1 MFLVKKIS
9 VVIVVLICFLACSQE
24 SFIKLQKKAQEQ
36 ENDGSKRPSYVDS
49 DYEVFSE
56 TIFLQNMVYQ
66 PIEERNAF
74 FQLTKDGDDSFNPE
88 TSVILLNEP
97 SDNNEKNP
105 PLYQNDPNN
114 NANNEKNPPLYQNDP
129 NNNANNEKNPPLYQN
144 DPNNNANNEK
154 SPFLYKPKRKAKN
167 PKLIEYSQQDF
178 YPLKNGDIMM
188 SKEGDQW
195 LIEIKSKALKRFLK
209 DQNDKDRQIQTF
221 TFNDT
226 KTQIAQFKGKISSY
240 VYTTNDS
247 DLSLRPFY
255 ESFLLEKKSD
265 DLYMVDKALDAIEVS
280 KCQMVLKKHSTDKL
294 DSQHKAI
301 SIDLDF
307 KKERFKS
314 DTELFLE
321 CQS

>member
-1 MFLVKKIS
+1 MFLVKKIG
-9 VVIVVLICFLACSQE
+9 VVVVVLIGFLACSQE
-24 SFIKLQKKAQEQ
+24 RFIQLQKKAQEQ
-36 ENDGSKRPSYVDS
+36 ENDDSKRPSYVDS

-56 TIFLQNMVYQ
+56 TIFLQNMVHH
-66 PIEERNAF
+66 PIKERDAF
-74 FQLTKDGDDSFNPE
+74 AQLTKDEDDSFNPE
-88 TSVILLNEP
+88 TSVILLDEP
-97 SDNNEKNP
+97 SDNDTKNP
-105 PLYQNDPNN
+105 PLNQNESNN
-114 NANNEKNPPLYQNDP
+114 NAASNDTKN
-129 NNNANNEKNPPLYQN
+129 
-144 DPNNNANNEK
+144 
-154 SPFLYKPKRKAKN
+154 PFLYKPKRKTKD
-167 PKLIEYSQQDF
+167 PKLIEYSQQNF
-178 YPLKNGDIMM
+178 YPLKDGDITM

-240 VYTTNDS
+240 VYTTNNS

-265 DLYMVDKALDAIEVS
+265 DFYTIENKALDAIEIQ

>member
-1 MFLVKKIS
+1 MI
-9 VVIVVLICFLACSQE
+9 LIGFLACSQE
-24 SFIKLQKKAQEQ
+24 RFIKLQKKAQEQ

-66 PIEERNAF
+66 PTEERDSFA
-74 FQLTKDGDDSFNPE
+74 QLTKDEDNSFNLE

-97 SDNNEKNP
+97 SDSDTKNP
-105 PLYQNDPNN
+105 PLNQNESNTN
-114 NANNEKNPPLYQNDP
+114 TANNDTKN
-129 NNNANNEKNPPLYQN
+129 
-144 DPNNNANNEK
+144 
-154 SPFLYKPKRKAKN
+154 PFLYKPKRKTKN

-178 YPLKNGDIMM
+178 YPLKNGDIVM

-195 LIEIKSKALKRFLK
+195 LVEIKSKALKRFLK

-247 DLSLRPFY
+247 DLSLRPFH

-265 DLYMVDKALDAIEVS
+265 DLYMVDKALDAIKIS

>member
-1 MFLVKKIS
+1 MFLVKKIG
-9 VVIVVLICFLACSQE
+9 VVIMILVCFLACSQE
-24 SFIKLQKKAQEQ
+24 SFIKMQKKAQEQ

-66 PIEERNAF
+66 PIEERNVF
-74 FQLTKDGDDSFNPE
+74 FQLTKDEDDSFNPE

-97 SDNNEKNP
+97 SDN
-105 PLYQNDPNN
+105 DT
-114 NANNEKNPPLYQNDP
+114 
-129 NNNANNEKNPPLYQN
+129 KNPPLYQN

-154 SPFLYKPKRKAKN
+154 SPFLYKPKRKTKN

-178 YPLKNGDIMM
+178 YPLKDGDIVM

-265 DLYMVDKALDAIEVS
+265 NVYTIENKALDTMEIS

-321 CQS
+321 CLKES

>member
-1 MFLVKKIS
+1 MFLVKKIG
-9 VVIVVLICFLACSQE
+9 VVVVVLIGFLACSQE
-24 SFIKLQKKAQEQ
+24 RFIQLQKKAQEQ

-56 TIFLQNMVYQ
+56 TIFLKNMVYQ
-66 PIEERNAF
+66 PIKERDAF
-74 FQLTKDGDDSFNPE
+74 IQPTKDGDDSFNPE
-88 TSVILLNEP
+88 TSVILLDEP

-105 PLYQNDPNN
+105 PLNQNESNTN
-114 NANNEKNPPLYQNDP
+114 TANNDTKN
-129 NNNANNEKNPPLYQN
+129 
-144 DPNNNANNEK
+144 
-154 SPFLYKPKRKAKN
+154 PFLYKPKRKTKD
-167 PKLIEYSQQDF
+167 PKLIEYSQQNF
-178 YPLKNGDIMM
+178 YPLKDGDIMM

-195 LIEIKSKALKRFLK
+195 LIKIKSKALKRFLK
-209 DQNDKDRQIQTF
+209 DQNNKDRQIQTF

-240 VYTTNDS
+240 VYTTNNS
-247 DLSLRPFY
+247 NLSLRPFY

-265 DLYMVDKALDAIEVS
+265 DFYTIGAIGDKALDAIEIQ

>member
-1 MFLVKKIS
+1 MFLVKKIG
-9 VVIVVLICFLACSQE
+9 VVVVVLIGFLACSQE
-24 SFIKLQKKAQEQ
+24 RFIQLQKKAQEQ

-56 TIFLQNMVYQ
+56 TIFLKNMVYQ
-66 PIEERNAF
+66 SIEERDAF
-74 FQLTKDGDDSFNPE
+74 VQPTKDEDDSFNSE
-88 TSVILLNEP
+88 TSVILLDEP
-97 SDNNEKNP
+97 SDNNTKSP
-105 PLYQNDPNN
+105 PLNQNESNN
-114 NANNEKNPPLYQNDP
+114 NTASNDTKN
-129 NNNANNEKNPPLYQN
+129 
-144 DPNNNANNEK
+144 
-154 SPFLYKPKRKAKN
+154 PFLYKPKRKTKD
-167 PKLIEYSQQDF
+167 PKLIEYSQQNF
-178 YPLKNGDIMM
+178 YPLKDGDIIM

-240 VYTTNDS
+240 VYTTNNS
-247 DLSLRPFY
+247 NLSLRPFY

-265 DLYMVDKALDAIEVS
+265 DFYTIENKALDAIEIQ

>member
-1 MFLVKKIS
+1 MI
-9 VVIVVLICFLACSQE
+9 LICFLACSQE
-24 SFIKLQKKAQEQ
+24 RFIKLQKKAQEQ

-66 PIEERNAF
+66 PTEERDSFA
-74 FQLTKDGDDSFNPE
+74 QLTKDENDSFNPE

-105 PLYQNDPNN
+105 PLNQNESNTN
-114 NANNEKNPPLYQNDP
+114 TANNDTKN
-129 NNNANNEKNPPLYQN
+129 
-144 DPNNNANNEK
+144 
-154 SPFLYKPKRKAKN
+154 PFLYKPKRKTKN
-167 PKLIEYSQQDF
+167 PKLIEYSQQNF
-178 YPLKNGDIMM
+178 YPLKNGDIIM

-226 KTQIAQFKGKISSY
+226 KTQIAQFKGKISY
-240 VYTTNDS
+240 VYTTNNS
-247 DLSLRPFY
+247 DLSLRSFY
-255 ESFLLEKKSD
+255 KSFLLEKKSD
-265 DLYMVDKALDAIEVS
+265 DFYTIGAIGDKALDAIEIS

-321 CQS
+321 CLKES

>member
-1 MFLVKKIS
+1 M
-9 VVIVVLICFLACSQE
+9 
-24 SFIKLQKKAQEQ
+24 QKKAQEQ

-56 TIFLQNMVYQ
+56 TIFLQNMVHQ
-66 PIEERNAF
+66 PIKERDAF
-74 FQLTKDGDDSFNPE
+74 AQLTKNEDDSFNPFFNPE

-105 PLYQNDPNN
+105 PLNQNESNTN
-114 NANNEKNPPLYQNDP
+114 TANNDTKN
-129 NNNANNEKNPPLYQN
+129 
-144 DPNNNANNEK
+144 
-154 SPFLYKPKRKAKN
+154 PFLYKPKRKTKN

-178 YPLKNGDIMM
+178 YPLKNGDIIM

-195 LIEIKSKALKRFLK
+195 LVEIKSKALKRFLK

-221 TFNDT
+221 IFNDT

-265 DLYMVDKALDAIEVS
+265 DFYTIGAIGDKALDAIEIS

>member
-1 MFLVKKIS
+1 MFLVKKIG
-9 VVIVVLICFLACSQE
+9 VVIMILICFLACSQE
-24 SFIKLQKKAQEQ
+24 SFIKMQKKAQEQ

-74 FQLTKDGDDSFNPE
+74 FQLTNDEDNDPKE

-97 SDNNEKNP
+97 SDNDTKNP
-105 PLYQNDPNN
+105 PSYPNDPNN
-114 NANNEKNPPLYQNDP
+114 NEDNANNEKN
-129 NNNANNEKNPPLYQN
+129 
-144 DPNNNANNEK
+144 
-154 SPFLYKPKRKAKN
+154 PFLYKPKRKTKN

-178 YPLKNGDIMM
+178 YPLKNGDIIM

-195 LIEIKSKALKRFLK
+195 LIEIQSKALKRFLK

-265 DLYMVDKALDAIEVS
+265 NVYTIGDKALDAIEIS

>member
-1 MFLVKKIS
+1 MFLVKKIG
-9 VVIVVLICFLACSQE
+9 VVVVVLIGFLACSQE
-24 SFIKLQKKAQEQ
+24 RFIQLQKKAQEQ

-56 TIFLQNMVYQ
+56 TIFLQNMVHQ
-66 PIEERNAF
+66 PIKERDAF
-74 FQLTKDGDDSFNPE
+74 AQLTKDEDDSFNPE

-97 SDNNEKNP
+97 SDNDTKNP
-105 PLYQNDPNN
+105 PLNQNESNN
-114 NANNEKNPPLYQNDP
+114 NTANNDVKN
-129 NNNANNEKNPPLYQN
+129 
-144 DPNNNANNEK
+144 
-154 SPFLYKPKRKAKN
+154 PFLYKPKRKTKD
-167 PKLIEYSQQDF
+167 PKLIEYSQQNF
-178 YPLKNGDIMM
+178 YPLKDGDIVM

-195 LIEIKSKALKRFLK
+195 LIKIKSKALKRFLK
-209 DQNDKDRQIQTF
+209 DQNNKDRQIQTF

-240 VYTTNDS
+240 VYTTNNS

-265 DLYMVDKALDAIEVS
+265 DFYMIGAIGDKALDAIEIQ

>member
-9 VVIVVLICFLACSQE
+9 VVIMILICFLACSQE
-24 SFIKLQKKAQEQ
+24 RFIKLQKKAQEQ

-66 PIEERNAF
+66 PTEERDSFA
-74 FQLTKDGDDSFNPE
+74 QLTKDENDSFNPE

-97 SDNNEKNP
+97 SDN
-105 PLYQNDPNN
+105 DT
-114 NANNEKNPPLYQNDP
+114 
-129 NNNANNEKNPPLYQN
+129 KNPPLYQN

-154 SPFLYKPKRKAKN
+154 SPFLYKPKRKTKN
-167 PKLIEYSQQDF
+167 PKLIEYSQQNF
-178 YPLKNGDIMM
+178 YPLKDGDIVM

-195 LIEIKSKALKRFLK
+195 LVEIKSKALKRFLK

-265 DLYMVDKALDAIEVS
+265 NVYTIENKALDTMEIS

>member
-1 MFLVKKIS
+1 M
-9 VVIVVLICFLACSQE
+9 VLIGFLACSQE
-24 SFIKLQKKAQEQ
+24 RFIQLQKKAQEQ

-56 TIFLQNMVYQ
+56 TIFLQNMVHQ
-66 PIEERNAF
+66 PIKERDAF
-74 FQLTKDGDDSFNPE
+74 AQLTKDGDDSFNPE

-97 SDNNEKNP
+97 SDNDTKNP
-105 PLYQNDPNN
+105 PLNQNESSNN
-114 NANNEKNPPLYQNDP
+114 TASNDTKN
-129 NNNANNEKNPPLYQN
+129 
-144 DPNNNANNEK
+144 
-154 SPFLYKPKRKAKN
+154 PFLYKPKRKTKDS
-167 PKLIEYSQQDF
+167 KLIEYSQQNF
-178 YPLKNGDIMM
+178 YPLKDGDIVM

-209 DQNDKDRQIQTF
+209 DQNNKDRQIQTF

-240 VYTTNDS
+240 VYTTNNS
-247 DLSLRPFY
+247 DLSLMPFY

-265 DLYMVDKALDAIEVS
+265 DLYTMIGDKALDAIEIH

>member
-1 MFLVKKIS
+1 MFLVKKIG
-9 VVIVVLICFLACSQE
+9 VVVVVLIGFLACSQE
-24 SFIKLQKKAQEQ
+24 RFIKLQKKAQEQ

-66 PIEERNAF
+66 PTEERDSFA
-74 FQLTKDGDDSFNPE
+74 QLTKDGNDSFNPE

-105 PLYQNDPNN
+105 PLYPNDPNN
-114 NANNEKNPPLYQNDP
+114 NASNEKN
-129 NNNANNEKNPPLYQN
+129 
-144 DPNNNANNEK
+144 
-154 SPFLYKPKRKAKN
+154 PFLYKPKRKAKN

-195 LIEIKSKALKRFLK
+195 LVEIKSKALKRFLK

-265 DLYMVDKALDAIEVS
+265 NVYTIGDKALDTIEIS

>member
-1 MFLVKKIS
+1 MFLVKKIG
-9 VVIVVLICFLACSQE
+9 VVVVVLIGFLACSQE
-24 SFIKLQKKAQEQ
+24 RFIQLQKKVQEQ

-56 TIFLQNMVYQ
+56 TIFLQNMVHQ
-66 PIEERNAF
+66 PIKERDAF
-74 FQLTKDGDDSFNPE
+74 AQLTKDGDDSFNYE

-97 SDNNEKNP
+97 SDNDTKNP
-105 PLYQNDPNN
+105 PSNQNESNN
-114 NANNEKNPPLYQNDP
+114 NTANNDTKNP
-129 NNNANNEKNPPLYQN
+129 
-144 DPNNNANNEK
+144 
-154 SPFLYKPKRKAKN
+154 FLSKPKRKTKD
-167 PKLIEYSQQDF
+167 PKLIEYSQQNF
-178 YPLKNGDIMM
+178 YPLKDGDVIM

-195 LIEIKSKALKRFLK
+195 LIKIKSKALKRFLK

-240 VYTTNDS
+240 VYTTNNS
-247 DLSLRPFY
+247 NLSLRPFY

-265 DLYMVDKALDAIEVS
+265 DFYTMIGDKALDAIEIH

>member
-9 VVIVVLICFLACSQE
+9 VVIMVLVCFLACSQE
-24 SFIKLQKKAQEQ
+24 RFIKLQKKAQEQ
-36 ENDGSKRPSYVDS
+36 ENDGSQRPSYVDS

-66 PIEERNAF
+66 PTNERNAF
-74 FQLTKDGDDSFNPE
+74 FQLTKDEDNSFNPE

-105 PLYQNDPNN
+105 PLYQNESHNNTN
-114 NANNEKNPPLYQNDP
+114 NANNDTKN
-129 NNNANNEKNPPLYQN
+129 
-144 DPNNNANNEK
+144 
-154 SPFLYKPKRKAKN
+154 PFLYKPKRKTKD
-167 PKLIEYSQQDF
+167 PKLIEYSQQNF
-178 YPLKNGDIMM
+178 YPLKNGDIIM

-195 LIEIKSKALKRFLK
+195 LVEIKSKALKRFLK

-240 VYTTNDS
+240 VYTTNNS

-265 DLYMVDKALDAIEVS
+265 DLYTIGAIGDKALDAIEIS

>member
-1 MFLVKKIS
+1 MFLVKKIG
-9 VVIVVLICFLACSQE
+9 VVIMILICFLACSQE
-24 SFIKLQKKAQEQ
+24 RFIKLQKKAQEQ
-36 ENDGSKRPSYVDS
+36 ENDGSQRPSYVDS

-74 FQLTKDGDDSFNPE
+74 FQLTKDEDNSFNPE
-88 TSVILLNEP
+88 TSVILLNES
-97 SDNNEKNP
+97 SDNDTK
-105 PLYQNDPNN
+105 
-114 NANNEKNPPLYQNDP
+114 K
-129 NNNANNEKNPPLYQN
+129 PPLYQN

-154 SPFLYKPKRKAKN
+154 SPFLYKPKRKTKN
-167 PKLIEYSQQDF
+167 PKLIEYSQQNF
-178 YPLKNGDIMM
+178 YPLKNGDIIM

-195 LIEIKSKALKRFLK
+195 LVEIKSKALKRFLK

-265 DLYMVDKALDAIEVS
+265 DLYMVDKALDAIEIS

-321 CQS
+321 CLKGS

>member
-1 MFLVKKIS
+1 MFLVKKIG
-9 VVIVVLICFLACSQE
+9 VVVVVLIGFLACSQE
-24 SFIKLQKKAQEQ
+24 RFIQLQKKAQEQ

-56 TIFLQNMVYQ
+56 TIFLQNMVHQ
-66 PIEERNAF
+66 PIKERDAF
-74 FQLTKDGDDSFNPE
+74 AQLTKDEDDSFNPE

-97 SDNNEKNP
+97 SDNDTKNP
-105 PLYQNDPNN
+105 PLNQNESNN
-114 NANNEKNPPLYQNDP
+114 NTNTANNDAKN
-129 NNNANNEKNPPLYQN
+129 
-144 DPNNNANNEK
+144 
-154 SPFLYKPKRKAKN
+154 PFLYKPKRKTKE
-167 PKLIEYSQQDF
+167 PKLIEYSQQNF
-178 YPLKNGDIMM
+178 YPLKDGDIVM

-240 VYTTNDS
+240 VYTTNNS
-247 DLSLRPFY
+247 NLSLRPFY

-265 DLYMVDKALDAIEVS
+265 DFYTIGAIGDKALDVIEIQ

>member
-9 VVIVVLICFLACSQE
+9 VVVVVLIGFLACSQE
-24 SFIKLQKKAQEQ
+24 RFIKLQKKAQEQ

-56 TIFLQNMVYQ
+56 TIFLKNMVYQ
-66 PIEERNAF
+66 PTEERDSFA
-74 FQLTKDGDDSFNPE
+74 QLTKDGNDSFNPE

-97 SDNNEKNP
+97 SDNDTKNP
-105 PLYQNDPNN
+105 PLYPNESN
-114 NANNEKNPPLYQNDP
+114 TNTANNDTKN
-129 NNNANNEKNPPLYQN
+129 
-144 DPNNNANNEK
+144 
-154 SPFLYKPKRKAKN
+154 PFLYKPKRKTKN
-167 PKLIEYSQQDF
+167 PKLIEYSQQNF
-178 YPLKNGDIMM
+178 YPLKDGDIIM

-240 VYTTNDS
+240 IYTTNNS

-265 DLYMVDKALDAIEVS
+265 NVYTIGDKALDTIEIS

-321 CQS
+321 CLKGS

>member
-9 VVIVVLICFLACSQE
+9 VVIMILICFLACSQE
-24 SFIKLQKKAQEQ
+24 RFIQLQKKAQEQ

-49 DYEVFSE
+49 DYKVFSE

-74 FQLTKDGDDSFNPE
+74 FQLTKDENDSFNSE

-105 PLYQNDPNN
+105 LLYPNESHNNTN
-114 NANNEKNPPLYQNDP
+114 NANNDIKN
-129 NNNANNEKNPPLYQN
+129 
-144 DPNNNANNEK
+144 
-154 SPFLYKPKRKAKN
+154 PFLYKPKRKTKN
-167 PKLIEYSQQDF
+167 PKLIEYSQQNF
-178 YPLKNGDIMM
+178 YPLKNGDIIM

-195 LIEIKSKALKRFLK
+195 LIEIQSKALKRFLK

-240 VYTTNDS
+240 VYTTNNS

-265 DLYMVDKALDAIEVS
+265 NVYTIENKALDTMEIS

>member
-1 MFLVKKIS
+1 MFLVKKIG

-24 SFIKLQKKAQEQ
+24 RFIKLQKKVQEQ

-49 DYEVFSE
+49 DHEVFSE

-66 PIEERNAF
+66 PVEERNAF
-74 FQLTKDGDDSFNPE
+74 FQLTKDGNDSFNPE

-97 SDNNEKNP
+97 SDN
-105 PLYQNDPNN
+105 DT
-114 NANNEKNPPLYQNDP
+114 
-129 NNNANNEKNPPLYQN
+129 KNPPLYQN

-154 SPFLYKPKRKAKN
+154 SPFLYKPKRKTKN

-178 YPLKNGDIMM
+178 YPLKNGDIVM

-195 LIEIKSKALKRFLK
+195 LVEIKSKALKRFLK

-265 DLYMVDKALDAIEVS
+265 DLYMVDKALDTIEIS

>member
-9 VVIVVLICFLACSQE
+9 VVIMILIGFLACSQE
-24 SFIKLQKKAQEQ
+24 RFIKLQKKAQEQ

-66 PIEERNAF
+66 PTEERDSFA
-74 FQLTKDGDDSFNPE
+74 QLTKDENDSFNPE

-105 PLYQNDPNN
+105 PLYQNESNN
-114 NANNEKNPPLYQNDP
+114 NTANDDTKN
-129 NNNANNEKNPPLYQN
+129 
-144 DPNNNANNEK
+144 
-154 SPFLYKPKRKAKN
+154 PFLYKPKRKAKN
-167 PKLIEYSQQDF
+167 PKLIEYSQQNF
-178 YPLKNGDIMM
+178 YPLKDGDIIM

-240 VYTTNDS
+240 IYTTNNS

-265 DLYMVDKALDAIEVS
+265 DFYMIGAIGDKALDAIEIQ

-321 CQS
+321 CLKES

>member
-1 MFLVKKIS
+1 MFLVKKIG
-9 VVIVVLICFLACSQE
+9 VVIMILICFLACSQE
-24 SFIKLQKKAQEQ
+24 RFIKLQKKAQEQ

-49 DYEVFSE
+49 DHEVFSE

-74 FQLTKDGDDSFNPE
+74 FQLTKDEDNSFNPE

-97 SDNNEKNP
+97 SDNDTKNP
-105 PLYQNDPNN
+105 PLYQNESNN
-114 NANNEKNPPLYQNDP
+114 NTANNDTKN
-129 NNNANNEKNPPLYQN
+129 
-144 DPNNNANNEK
+144 
-154 SPFLYKPKRKAKN
+154 PFLYKPKRKTKN

-178 YPLKNGDIMM
+178 YPLKNGDIVM

-195 LIEIKSKALKRFLK
+195 LVEIKSKALKRFLK

-240 VYTTNDS
+240 VYTTNNS

-265 DLYMVDKALDAIEVS
+265 DLYTIGDKALDTIEIS

>member
-9 VVIVVLICFLACSQE
+9 VVIMILICFLACSQE
-24 SFIKLQKKAQEQ
+24 RFIQLQKKAQEQ

-56 TIFLQNMVYQ
+56 TIFLKNMVYH
-66 PIEERNAF
+66 PIKERDAF
-74 FQLTKDGDDSFNPE
+74 AQLTKDEDDSFSPE
-88 TSVILLNEP
+88 TSVILLDEP
-97 SDNNEKNP
+97 SDNDTKNP
-105 PLYQNDPNN
+105 PLNQSESNN
-114 NANNEKNPPLYQNDP
+114 NTASNDTKN
-129 NNNANNEKNPPLYQN
+129 
-144 DPNNNANNEK
+144 
-154 SPFLYKPKRKAKN
+154 PFLYKPKRKTKD
-167 PKLIEYSQQDF
+167 PKFIEYSQQNF
-178 YPLKNGDIMM
+178 YPLKDGDIMM

-209 DQNDKDRQIQTF
+209 DQNNKDRQIQTF

-247 DLSLRPFY
+247 DLSLRSFY

-265 DLYMVDKALDAIEVS
+265 DLYTIGDKALDTIEVS

-307 KKERFKS
+307 KKEHFKS

-321 CQS
+321 CLKES

>member
-1 MFLVKKIS
+1 MFLVKKIG
-9 VVIVVLICFLACSQE
+9 VVIVVLMCFLACSQE
-24 SFIKLQKKAQEQ
+24 RFIQLQKKAQEQ

-66 PIEERNAF
+66 PIKERDAF
-74 FQLTKDGDDSFNPE
+74 AQLTKDEDDSFNPE
-88 TSVILLNEP
+88 TSVILLDEP
-97 SDNNEKNP
+97 SDNDTKNP
-105 PLYQNDPNN
+105 PLNQNESNTN
-114 NANNEKNPPLYQNDP
+114 TANNDTKN
-129 NNNANNEKNPPLYQN
+129 
-144 DPNNNANNEK
+144 
-154 SPFLYKPKRKAKN
+154 PFLYKPKRKTKD
-167 PKLIEYSQQDF
+167 PKLIEYSQQNF

-240 VYTTNDS
+240 VYTTNNS

-265 DLYMVDKALDAIEVS
+265 DFYTIGAIGDKALDAIEIS

>member
-1 MFLVKKIS
+1 MFLVKKIG
-9 VVIVVLICFLACSQE
+9 VVVVVLIGFLACSQE
-24 SFIKLQKKAQEQ
+24 RFIQLQKKAQEQ

-56 TIFLQNMVYQ
+56 TIFLQNMVHQ
-66 PIEERNAF
+66 PIKERDAF
-74 FQLTKDGDDSFNPE
+74 AQLTKDGDDSFNPE

-97 SDNNEKNP
+97 SDNDTKNP
-105 PLYQNDPNN
+105 PLNQNESSNN
-114 NANNEKNPPLYQNDP
+114 TASNDTKN
-129 NNNANNEKNPPLYQN
+129 
-144 DPNNNANNEK
+144 
-154 SPFLYKPKRKAKN
+154 PFLYKPKRKTKD
-167 PKLIEYSQQDF
+167 PKLIEYSQQNF
-178 YPLKNGDIMM
+178 YPLKDGDIVM

-240 VYTTNDS
+240 VYTTNNS
-247 DLSLRPFY
+247 NLSLRPFY

-265 DLYMVDKALDAIEVS
+265 DLYMIGAIGDKALDAIEIH

>member
-1 MFLVKKIS
+1 MI
-9 VVIVVLICFLACSQE
+9 LICFLACSQE

-36 ENDGSKRPSYVDS
+36 ENDGSQRPSYVDS

-66 PIEERNAF
+66 PTNERNAF
-74 FQLTKDGDDSFNPE
+74 FQLTKDEDNSFNPE

-97 SDNNEKNP
+97 SDNDTKNP
-105 PLYQNDPNN
+105 PLYQNESNTN
-114 NANNEKNPPLYQNDP
+114 TANNDTKN
-129 NNNANNEKNPPLYQN
+129 
-144 DPNNNANNEK
+144 
-154 SPFLYKPKRKAKN
+154 PFLYKPKRKTKN
-167 PKLIEYSQQDF
+167 PKLIEYSQQNF
-178 YPLKNGDIMM
+178 YPLKDGDIVM

-265 DLYMVDKALDAIEVS
+265 DFYTIGDKALDAIEIS

-321 CQS
+321 CLKES

>member
-1 MFLVKKIS
+1 M
-9 VVIVVLICFLACSQE
+9 VLIGFLACSQE
-24 SFIKLQKKAQEQ
+24 RFIQLQKKAQEQ

-56 TIFLQNMVYQ
+56 TIFLQNMVHQ
-66 PIEERNAF
+66 PIKERDAF
-74 FQLTKDGDDSFNPE
+74 AQLTKDGDDSFNPE
-88 TSVILLNEP
+88 TSVILLDEP
-97 SDNNEKNP
+97 SDNDTKNP
-105 PLYQNDPNN
+105 PLNQNESNN
-114 NANNEKNPPLYQNDP
+114 TANNDAKN
-129 NNNANNEKNPPLYQN
+129 
-144 DPNNNANNEK
+144 
-154 SPFLYKPKRKAKN
+154 PFLYKPKRKTKD
-167 PKLIEYSQQDF
+167 PKLIEYSQQNF
-178 YPLKNGDIMM
+178 YPLKDGDIVM

-195 LIEIKSKALKRFLK
+195 LIEIKSKSLKRFLK

-240 VYTTNDS
+240 VYTTNNS
-247 DLSLRPFY
+247 NLSLRPFY

-265 DLYMVDKALDAIEVS
+265 DLYMIGAIGDKALDAIEIQ

>member
-1 MFLVKKIS
+1 M
-9 VVIVVLICFLACSQE
+9 VLIGFLACSQE
-24 SFIKLQKKAQEQ
+24 RFIQLQKKAQEQ

-56 TIFLQNMVYQ
+56 TIFLKNMVYQ
-66 PIEERNAF
+66 PIKERDAF
-74 FQLTKDGDDSFNPE
+74 IQPTKDGDDSFNPE

-97 SDNNEKNP
+97 SDNDTKNP
-105 PLYQNDPNN
+105 PLNQNESSNN
-114 NANNEKNPPLYQNDP
+114 TASNDTKN
-129 NNNANNEKNPPLYQN
+129 
-144 DPNNNANNEK
+144 
-154 SPFLYKPKRKAKN
+154 PFLYKPKRKTKD
-167 PKLIEYSQQDF
+167 PKLIEYSQQNF
-178 YPLKNGDIMM
+178 YPLKDGDIIM

-195 LIEIKSKALKRFLK
+195 LIKIKSKALKRFLK

-240 VYTTNDS
+240 VYTTNNS

-255 ESFLLEKKSD
+255 KSFLLEKKSD
-265 DLYMVDKALDAIEVS
+265 DLYTIGDKALDAIEIQ

>member
-1 MFLVKKIS
+1 MFLVKKIG
-9 VVIVVLICFLACSQE
+9 VVVVVLIGFLACSQE
-24 SFIKLQKKAQEQ
+24 RFIQLQKKAQEQ

-74 FQLTKDGDDSFNPE
+74 FQLTKDENDSFNPE

-97 SDNNEKNP
+97 SDNDTKNP
-105 PLYQNDPNN
+105 PLNQNESNTN
-114 NANNEKNPPLYQNDP
+114 TANNDTKN
-129 NNNANNEKNPPLYQN
+129 
-144 DPNNNANNEK
+144 
-154 SPFLYKPKRKAKN
+154 PFLYKPKRKTKN
-167 PKLIEYSQQDF
+167 PKLIEYSQQNF
-178 YPLKNGDIMM
+178 YPLKDGDIVM

-240 VYTTNDS
+240 VYTTNNS

-265 DLYMVDKALDAIEVS
+265 DFYTIGAIGDKALDAIEIS

>member
-1 MFLVKKIS
+1 MFLVKKIG
-9 VVIVVLICFLACSQE
+9 VVVVVLICFLACSQE
-24 SFIKLQKKAQEQ
+24 RFIQLQKKAQEQ
-36 ENDGSKRPSYVDS
+36 ENDGSQRPSYVDS

-74 FQLTKDGDDSFNPE
+74 FQLTKDEYDSFNPE

-105 PLYQNDPNN
+105 PLYP
-114 NANNEKNPPLYQNDP
+114 
-129 NNNANNEKNPPLYQN
+129 N

-154 SPFLYKPKRKAKN
+154 SPFLYKPKRKTKN

-178 YPLKNGDIMM
+178 YPLKNGDIIM

-195 LIEIKSKALKRFLK
+195 LVEIKSKALKRFLK

-265 DLYMVDKALDAIEVS
+265 DLYTIGDKALDAIEIS

-321 CQS
+321 CLK

>member
-1 MFLVKKIS
+1 MFLVKKIG
-9 VVIVVLICFLACSQE
+9 VVIVVLIGFLACSQE
-24 SFIKLQKKAQEQ
+24 RFIQLQKKAQEQ

-66 PIEERNAF
+66 PTEERDSFA
-74 FQLTKDGDDSFNPE
+74 QLTKDGDDSFNPE

-97 SDNNEKNP
+97 SDNDTKNP
-105 PLYQNDPNN
+105 PLNQNESNTN
-114 NANNEKNPPLYQNDP
+114 TANNDIKN
-129 NNNANNEKNPPLYQN
+129 
-144 DPNNNANNEK
+144 
-154 SPFLYKPKRKAKN
+154 PFLYKPKRKAKN
-167 PKLIEYSQQDF
+167 PKLIEYSQQNF
-178 YPLKNGDIMM
+178 YPLKDGDIVM

-195 LIEIKSKALKRFLK
+195 LIEIKSKSLKRFLK

-240 VYTTNDS
+240 VYTTNNS
-247 DLSLRPFY
+247 NLSLRPFY

-265 DLYMVDKALDAIEVS
+265 DLYTIGDKALDAIEIH

>member
-1 MFLVKKIS
+1 MFLVKKIG
-9 VVIVVLICFLACSQE
+9 VVVVVLIGFLACSQE
-24 SFIKLQKKAQEQ
+24 RFIQLQKKAQEQ

-56 TIFLQNMVYQ
+56 TIFLKNMVYQ
-66 PIEERNAF
+66 PIKERDAF
-74 FQLTKDGDDSFNPE
+74 VQPTKDEDDSFSPE
-88 TSVILLNEP
+88 TSVILLDEP
-97 SDNNEKNP
+97 SDNDTKNP
-105 PLYQNDPNN
+105 PLNQNESNN
-114 NANNEKNPPLYQNDP
+114 NA
-129 NNNANNEKNPPLYQN
+129 ANNDTKN
-144 DPNNNANNEK
+144 
-154 SPFLYKPKRKAKN
+154 SFLYKPKRKTKD
-167 PKLIEYSQQDF
+167 PKLIEYSQQNF
-178 YPLKNGDIMM
+178 YPLKDGDIVM

-240 VYTTNDS
+240 VYTTNNS
-247 DLSLRPFY
+247 NLSLRPFY
-255 ESFLLEKKSD
+255 ESFLLEKRSD
-265 DLYMVDKALDAIEVS
+265 DFYTIGAIGDKALDAIEIH

>member
-1 MFLVKKIS
+1 MI
-9 VVIVVLICFLACSQE
+9 LICFLACSQE

-74 FQLTKDGDDSFNPE
+74 FQLTKDEDDSFNPE

-114 NANNEKNPPLYQNDP
+114 NANNEKNP
-129 NNNANNEKNPPLYQN
+129 
-144 DPNNNANNEK
+144 
-154 SPFLYKPKRKAKN
+154 FLYKPKRKTKN

-178 YPLKNGDIMM
+178 YPLKDGDIVM

-195 LIEIKSKALKRFLK
+195 LVEIKSKALKRFLK

-265 DLYMVDKALDAIEVS
+265 DLYTIGDKALDAIEIS

-321 CQS
+321 CLKES

>member
-1 MFLVKKIS
+1 MI
-9 VVIVVLICFLACSQE
+9 LICFLACSQE
-24 SFIKLQKKAQEQ
+24 RFIQLQKKAQEQ

-66 PIEERNAF
+66 PIKERDAF
-74 FQLTKDGDDSFNPE
+74 AQLTKNEDDSFNPFFNPE

-97 SDNNEKNP
+97 SDNDTKNP
-105 PLYQNDPNN
+105 PLYQNESNTN
-114 NANNEKNPPLYQNDP
+114 TANNDTKN
-129 NNNANNEKNPPLYQN
+129 
-144 DPNNNANNEK
+144 
-154 SPFLYKPKRKAKN
+154 PFLYKPKRKTKD

-195 LIEIKSKALKRFLK
+195 LVEIKSKALKRFLK

-265 DLYMVDKALDAIEVS
+265 DLYMVDKALDAIEIS

>member
-1 MFLVKKIS
+1 MFLVKKIG
-9 VVIVVLICFLACSQE
+9 VVIMILICFLACSQE
-24 SFIKLQKKAQEQ
+24 RFIKLQKKAQEQ
-36 ENDGSKRPSYVDS
+36 ENDGSQRPSYVDS

-74 FQLTKDGDDSFNPE
+74 FQLTKDEDNSFNPE

-97 SDNNEKNP
+97 SDNNEKNL
-105 PLYQNDPNN
+105 PLYPNDPNN
-114 NANNEKNPPLYQNDP
+114 NANNEKNP
-129 NNNANNEKNPPLYQN
+129 
-144 DPNNNANNEK
+144 
-154 SPFLYKPKRKAKN
+154 FLYKPKRKTKN

-178 YPLKNGDIMM
+178 YPLKNGDIIM

-265 DLYMVDKALDAIEVS
+265 NVYTIENKALDTMEIS

>member
-1 MFLVKKIS
+1 M
-9 VVIVVLICFLACSQE
+9 
-24 SFIKLQKKAQEQ
+24 QKKAQEQ
-36 ENDGSKRPSYVDS
+36 ENDGSQRPSYVDS

-66 PIEERNAF
+66 PTNERNAF
-74 FQLTKDGDDSFNPE
+74 FQLTKDEDDSFNPE

-97 SDNNEKNP
+97 SDNDTKNP
-105 PLYQNDPNN
+105 PLYQNDSNN
-114 NANNEKNPPLYQNDP
+114 NANNEKNL
-129 NNNANNEKNPPLYQN
+129 
-144 DPNNNANNEK
+144 
-154 SPFLYKPKRKAKN
+154 FLYKPKRKTKD
-167 PKLIEYSQQDF
+167 PKLIEYSQQNF
-178 YPLKNGDIMM
+178 YPLKDGDIVM

-195 LIEIKSKALKRFLK
+195 LIEIKSKSLKRFLK

-265 DLYMVDKALDAIEVS
+265 DLYTIGDKALDTIEVS

-321 CQS
+321 CLKES

>member
-1 MFLVKKIS
+1 MFLVKKIG
-9 VVIVVLICFLACSQE
+9 VLVVVLMCFLACSQE
-24 SFIKLQKKAQEQ
+24 RFIQLQKKAQEQ

-56 TIFLQNMVYQ
+56 TIFLKNMVYQ
-66 PIEERNAF
+66 PTEERDSFA
-74 FQLTKDGDDSFNPE
+74 QLTKDENDSFNPE
-88 TSVILLNEP
+88 ISVILLNEP
-97 SDNNEKNP
+97 SDNDTKN
-105 PLYQNDPNN
+105 
-114 NANNEKNPPLYQNDP
+114 
-129 NNNANNEKNPPLYQN
+129 
-144 DPNNNANNEK
+144 
-154 SPFLYKPKRKAKN
+154 PFLYKPKGKTKN
-167 PKLIEYSQQDF
+167 PKLIEYSQQNF
-178 YPLKNGDIMM
+178 YPLKDGDIMM

-240 VYTTNDS
+240 VYTTNNS

-255 ESFLLEKKSD
+255 KSFLLEKKSD
-265 DLYMVDKALDAIEVS
+265 DLYTIGAIGDKALDAIEIS

-321 CQS
+321 CLKES

>member
-1 MFLVKKIS
+1 MFLVKKIG
-9 VVIVVLICFLACSQE
+9 VVVVVLIGFLACSQE
-24 SFIKLQKKAQEQ
+24 RFIQLQKKAQEQ

-56 TIFLQNMVYQ
+56 TIFLKNMVYQ
-66 PIEERNAF
+66 PIKERDAF
-74 FQLTKDGDDSFNPE
+74 VQPTKDGDDSFNPE
-88 TSVILLNEP
+88 TSVILLDEP
-97 SDNNEKNP
+97 SDNDTKNP
-105 PLYQNDPNN
+105 PLNQNESSNN
-114 NANNEKNPPLYQNDP
+114 TASNDTKN
-129 NNNANNEKNPPLYQN
+129 
-144 DPNNNANNEK
+144 
-154 SPFLYKPKRKAKN
+154 PFLYKPKRKTKD
-167 PKLIEYSQQDF
+167 PKLIEYSQQNF
-178 YPLKNGDIMM
+178 YPLKDGDIVM

-195 LIEIKSKALKRFLK
+195 LIEIKSKSLKRFLK

-240 VYTTNDS
+240 VYTTNNS
-247 DLSLRPFY
+247 NLSLRPFY

-265 DLYMVDKALDAIEVS
+265 DLYTIGDKALDAIEIQ

>member
-1 MFLVKKIS
+1 MFLVKKIG
-9 VVIVVLICFLACSQE
+9 VVVVVLIGFLACSQE
-24 SFIKLQKKAQEQ
+24 RFIQLQKKAQEQ

-49 DYEVFSE
+49 DYKVFSE
-56 TIFLQNMVYQ
+56 TIFLQNMVHQ
-66 PIEERNAF
+66 SIEERDAF
-74 FQLTKDGDDSFNPE
+74 AQLTKDEDDSFNPK
-88 TSVILLNEP
+88 TSVILLDEP
-97 SDNNEKNP
+97 SDNDTKN
-105 PLYQNDPNN
+105 
-114 NANNEKNPPLYQNDP
+114 
-129 NNNANNEKNPPLYQN
+129 
-144 DPNNNANNEK
+144 
-154 SPFLYKPKRKAKN
+154 PFLYKPKRKTKD
-167 PKLIEYSQQDF
+167 PKLIEYFQQNF
-178 YPLKNGDIMM
+178 YPLKDGDIMM

-221 TFNDT
+221 IFNDT

-240 VYTTNDS
+240 VYTTNS
-247 DLSLRPFY
+247 NLSLRPFY

-265 DLYMVDKALDAIEVS
+265 DFYTIGAIGDKALDTIEIH

>member
-1 MFLVKKIS
+1 MFLVKKIG
-9 VVIVVLICFLACSQE
+9 VVIMILICFLACSQE
-24 SFIKLQKKAQEQ
+24 RFIKLQKKAQEQ

-66 PIEERNAF
+66 PIEERDSFA
-74 FQLTKDGDDSFNPE
+74 QLTKDGDDSFNPE

-97 SDNNEKNP
+97 SDNDTKNP
-105 PLYQNDPNN
+105 PLNQNESNTN
-114 NANNEKNPPLYQNDP
+114 TANNDMKN
-129 NNNANNEKNPPLYQN
+129 
-144 DPNNNANNEK
+144 
-154 SPFLYKPKRKAKN
+154 PFLYKPKRKTKD
-167 PKLIEYSQQDF
+167 PKLIEYSQQNF
-178 YPLKNGDIMM
+178 YPLKDGDIVM

-240 VYTTNDS
+240 VYTTNNS

-265 DLYMVDKALDAIEVS
+265 DFYTIGADKALDAIEIS

>member
-1 MFLVKKIS
+1 MFLVKKIG
-9 VVIVVLICFLACSQE
+9 VVVVVLIGFLACSQE
-24 SFIKLQKKAQEQ
+24 RFIQLQKKAQEQ

-49 DYEVFSE
+49 DHEVFSE
-56 TIFLQNMVYQ
+56 TIFLQNMVHQ
-66 PIEERNAF
+66 PIKERDAF
-74 FQLTKDGDDSFNPE
+74 IQLTKDKNDSFDPSFNPE
-88 TSVILLNEP
+88 TSVILLDEP
-97 SDNNEKNP
+97 SDNDTKNP
-105 PLYQNDPNN
+105 PLNQNEFNTN
-114 NANNEKNPPLYQNDP
+114 TANNDTKN
-129 NNNANNEKNPPLYQN
+129 
-144 DPNNNANNEK
+144 
-154 SPFLYKPKRKAKN
+154 PFLYKPKRKTKD
-167 PKLIEYSQQDF
+167 PKLIEYSQQNF
-178 YPLKNGDIMM
+178 YPLKDGDIVM

-240 VYTTNDS
+240 VYTTNNS

-265 DLYMVDKALDAIEVS
+265 DFYMIGAHKALDAIEIQ